1 MLSLDKDHDQF
12 SMDVQKLL
20 QNLREEVS
28 CPLCQEIFN
37 DPRHLP
43 CLHSFCLQCLKD
55 WHREN
60 NGQEALRCPKC
71 QRRSRFPASGDLKDL
86 PTNSYLERF
95 IDALTNQTQVT
106 CGNCDKKCPESFY
119 CFQCC
124 ILFCE
129 KCLKCHSMLRM
140 YDDHRVLS
148 TKEFQNKD
156 REDVLKQSGSMQKEV
171 GTEKD
176 EVQFV
181 NEKVGESPGRQTCV
195 TLPHAAKEQ
204 EVSSIEEEALEVR
217 SQLRVAKE
225 TLQAKM
231 NLVAQIE
238 EECAQVVQDGA
249 KMERDVDKFTD
260 KLMKTV
266 EAKKRSLMAA
276 VQNETNRSLSSIASK
291 RATIQQ
297 EIKNMESALESA
309 ERFLTYANDVDV
321 VRFTQPLQAM
331 LEGLD
336 QSEPIDRNHG
346 GLFDLVFVGNNRF
359 LDNFNSEGLGV
370 LETRPR
376 TQARESVAESNQLEI
391 NDGH

>member
-1 MLSLDKDHDQF
+1 
-12 SMDVQKLL
+12 
-20 QNLREEVS
+20 
-28 CPLCQEIFN
+28 
-37 DPRHLP
+37 
-43 CLHSFCLQCLKD
+43 
-55 WHREN
+55 
-60 NGQEALRCPKC
+60 
-71 QRRSRFPASGDLKDL
+71 
-86 PTNSYLERF
+86 
-95 IDALTNQTQVT
+95 
-106 CGNCDKKCPESFY
+106 
-119 CFQCC
+119 
-124 ILFCE
+124 
-129 KCLKCHSMLRM
+129 MLRM

-176 EVQFV
+176 EVQFF

-266 EAKKRSLMAA
+266 EAKKRNLMAA